1 MTTDYFPASRG
12 SFITPRQPSRLA
24 ARTEA
29 LLVRY
34 PQISEPELASLIDM
48 FPYVSM
54 LDRGLMSADARLSE
68 KLAAFHRDHGDRMK
82 APEAALIGL
91 LAFPLIMAAGM
102 LWWILA

>member
-1 MTTDYFPASRG
+1 MTTDYFPAAQG
-12 SFITPRQPSRLA
+12 KLTTPRQPSRLA
-24 ARTEA
+24 AKAEA

-34 PQISEPELASLIDM
+34 PRISEQELANLIDI

-54 LDRGLMSADARLSE
+54 LDRGLMAADARLSE

-82 APEAALIGL
+82 APEAALIAL
-91 LAFPLIMAAGM
+91 VAFPLIMAAGL

>member
-1 MTTDYFPASRG
+1 MTTDYFPTSR
-12 SFITPRQPSRLA
+12 RPSQLA
-24 ARTEA
+24 IRAEA

-34 PQISEPELASLIDM
+34 PRINDQELASLIDI

-68 KLAAFHRDHGDRMK
+68 KLAAFHRDHGGKMK

-91 LAFPLIMAAGM
+91 IAFPLIMAAGM